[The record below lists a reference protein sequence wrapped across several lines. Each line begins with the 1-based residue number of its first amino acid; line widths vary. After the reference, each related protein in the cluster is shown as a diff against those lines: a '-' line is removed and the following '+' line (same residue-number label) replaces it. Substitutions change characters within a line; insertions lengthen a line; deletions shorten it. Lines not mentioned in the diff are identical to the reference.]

1 MTGQPPRMA
10 WEGAARVGGRRQ
22 DADPRGVAQRV
33 KHPVGDRSDQVAVLL
48 AGHAL
53 DLDPLGVGQEGRPG
67 LAHRRLVGPGQQVD
81 ELSALVAPALPYR
94 HDHEAVAAHQSGGV
108 VAKTGV
114 ESRLVVLVN
123 LVDPQLMAHSSC
135 LSLVVPVSYRQP
147 SQATTWAQRSGSS
160 VSPTLSPQSQ

>member
-48 AGHAL
+48 AGHGL

-67 LAHRRLVGPGQQVD
+67 LAHRRLVGPLG
-81 ELSALVAPALPYR
+81 ALVAPALPHR

-123 LVDPQLMAHSSC
+123 LVDPQLMDHSSC
-135 LSLVVPVSYRQP
+135 PSLVVPVSYRQP
-147 SQATTWAQRSGSS
+147 SQATTRAQRSGSS